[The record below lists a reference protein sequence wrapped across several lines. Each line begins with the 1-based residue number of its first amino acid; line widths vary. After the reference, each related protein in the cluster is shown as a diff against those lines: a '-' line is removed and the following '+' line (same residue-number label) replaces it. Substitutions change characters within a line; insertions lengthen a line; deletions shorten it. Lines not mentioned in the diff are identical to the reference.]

1 MSWFGQN
8 VDLGWSATLIRLA
21 RPSRA
26 VVHRARTRSTR
37 SGSTPHDHHSL
48 SAQNRPASR
57 RPSRG
62 HGNSRSNGRK
72 PPQLNQSPSI
82 NKAPFDQTYPLHSP
96 PQHQTARQVD
106 PPPLRPPSSPIL
118 NPHSARGTAAP
129 SLIAVSSLG
138 GFPTPAAAASRTVA
152 NGQRPKTFTKAD
164 LPLPRHRTA
173 DVA

>member
-96 PQHQTARQVD
+96 PLHQTARQVD

-129 SLIAVSSLG
+129 SLIALPWRFSDAGRRSKPNRRKRPASENLHKG
-138 GFPTPAAAASRTVA
+138 GPPPSAPPD
-152 NGQRPKTFTKAD
+152 G
-164 LPLPRHRTA
+164 
-173 DVA
+173 